1 MVGVPIVVHYLADL
15 QSVHGFRCYGN
26 IAPNAKCHRVQTL
39 KLTVLQIT
47 TFMVFAIIG
56 AVFAAIQL
64 IVAADGAGN
73 IDTLATDCTGSGCDD
88 VSRFSCVLHDVYTVR
103 SSRRSVGATAS
114 HRSIAAIASS
124 KHAID
129 NQPKLYITANN
140 SREHCNRENTC
151 KHAC

>member
-1 MVGVPIVVHYLADL
+1 MVGVPSIVVHYWADL

-26 IAPNAKCHRVQTL
+26 IAPNAKCQRVQTL
-39 KLTVLQIT
+39 KLTALQII

-88 VSRFSCVLHDVYTVR
+88 VSRVSCALHDVYTVR
-103 SSRRSVGATAS
+103 SSRRLVGATAS
-114 HRSIAAIASS
+114 HRSIAAIGRAT
-124 KHAID
+124 D
-129 NQPKLYITANN
+129 RCDDRLV
-140 SREHCNRENTC
+140 
-151 KHAC
+151 